1 MTAPCADFDERRRHS
16 RHGLALPGRYMLS
29 DGSEFPC
36 ETVNVSPA
44 GIAIKGLKV
53 GKHGERVV
61 AYIEGLGRIEGAIA
75 RRAIGWFAIDIRA
88 SLKKVHRL
96 IDRISWL
103 ANRDSAAVPE
113 RRDRERMDVWQEQ
126 PVLLKVDGREFLAEL
141 ADVSIEGAAVL
152 TDVTLP
158 IGAFVTLGEKSAY
171 VLRRFPGGFAVTF
184 DQSAWAHPV
193 SEPQA
198 LVR

>member
-1 MTAPCADFDERRRHS
+1 MTAPCANFDERRRHS

-36 ETVNVSPA
+36 ETVNISPA

-75 RRAIGWFAIDIRA
+75 RRAIGWFALDIRA
-88 SLKKVHRL
+88 PMKKVQRL
-96 IDRISWL
+96 IERISWL
-103 ANRDSAAVPE
+103 VGRESGARPE
-113 RRDRERMDVWQEQ
+113 RRDRERMDVWQEHT
-126 PVLLKVDGREFLAEL
+126 VLRTEDGREFLAEL
-141 ADVSIEGAAVL
+141 VDVSIEGAAIL
-152 TDVTLP
+152 TDLTLA
-158 IGAFVTLGEKSAY
+158 IGAFVSLGEKPAY

-184 DQSAWAHPV
+184 DQSAWAHAIGGTPA
-193 SEPQA
+193 SG
-198 LVR
+198 R